1 MNRFQR
7 LLPAALLASASLWA
21 GGATAWESNTFAD
34 FVKGRFQGI
43 SLTRD
48 GRLTLAPSLETLAST
63 GEAGIWSVLAAPDGT
78 LYFSTGH
85 RGRVYQVKPGGQPAV
100 LWAAQQP
107 EVFALALD
115 GQGRLYAATS
125 PDGRIYRIQN
135 GKATEF
141 FNPSSKY
148 VWSLAI
154 GPDGAVYV
162 ATGDQGRIWRV
173 SPDGHGEVWYETGQ
187 THVTAL
193 AFDAQGRLLAGTE
206 PNGILYRIEAKD
218 RAFVLYDSSLPEIR
232 SIVPAADGSL
242 YVAALGGALAQKQ
255 AQAASAAAAA
265 QQSQP
270 SVTTSITVTSDAYM
284 QGGVEIKP
292 KPEAAKPP
300 SAAPETAPAPVAVD
314 VTGIEKAAIY
324 RIAPDN
330 TVETIWSSKEE
341 NVFDLALQDGQP
353 VFSTDERGRIYRLAR
368 DLKSTLLLETHESET
383 TRLLPT
389 AKGIVAATSNQAKLY
404 RLSTDPIAKGSY
416 ESPVHDAGN
425 VARWG
430 RLDWRADGPQ
440 GLVAF
445 RTRSGNSQRPDR
457 TWSQWSDP
465 VSDPQK
471 ALISSPNARYI
482 QWQAEFQRGDGQGP
496 ILDSVSLSYQPQNGR
511 PVVRSV
517 QVTPQ
522 WVASAAKTAAT
533 TAPQAPIAYSITV
546 TDSGDAGTAT
556 SPGTPTQNINRSG
569 VPQLFIAWQADDPE
583 GDKLV
588 YSLWYRAEDE
598 NNWKLLKSEITDN
611 SYMQETEI
619 FADGRYYFR
628 VLASDQPANSPA
640 TAKEGELV
648 SQPVLIDQTPP
659 LVTMGEPR
667 TNASQIEIDVD
678 ATDAQSPLRRAEY
691 SYDGS
696 AWKLLDAADG
706 IADSKQERFIV
717 RFNAM
722 SGEHSVVVRVF
733 DSAGNPGLARTV
745 LR

>member
-1 MNRFQR
+1 MNRLRR
-7 LLPAALLASASLWA
+7 LLPAALVAAASLWA

-63 GEAGIWSVLAAPDGT
+63 GEAGIWSVIAAPDGT
-78 LYFSTGH
+78 IYFSTGH

-115 GQGRLYAATS
+115 ARGRLYAGTS
-125 PDGRIYRIQN
+125 PDGRIYRIEN

-141 FNPSSKY
+141 FNPSAKY
-148 VWSLAI
+148 IWGLTS

-187 THVTAL
+187 SHVTAL
-193 AFDAQGRLLAGTE
+193 ALDSSGRLLAGTE
-206 PNGILYRIEAKD
+206 PNGILFRIEAKD
-218 RAFVLYDSSLPEIR
+218 KAFVLYDSSLPEIR
-232 SIVPAADGSL
+232 SIVPAPDGSL
-242 YVAALGGALAQKQ
+242 YIAALGGALAQKQ
-255 AQAASAAAAA
+255 AQAATAAAAS
-265 QQSQP
+265 QKDQP
-270 SVTTSITVTSDAYM
+270 SVTTSITVTSDAYT

-300 SAAPETAPAPVAVD
+300 SATAETAPTPAAID
-314 VTGIEKAAIY
+314 VTGVEKAALY

-330 TVETIWSSKEE
+330 MVETVWSSKEE
-341 NVFDLALQDGQP
+341 NVFDLALQDGEP
-353 VFSTDERGRIYRLAR
+353 VFSTDERGRIYRLSR
-368 DLKSTLLLETHESET
+368 DLKATLLLETHESET

-389 AKGIVAATSNQAKLY
+389 PKGIVAATSNQAKLY
-404 RLSTDPIAKGSY
+404 RLSTDPATKGVY

-430 RLDWRADGPQ
+430 RLDWRMDGTA
-440 GLVAF
+440 GKISF
-445 RTRSGNSQRPDR
+445 RTRAGNSQRPDR
-457 TWSQWSDP
+457 TWSSWSEP
-465 VSDPQK
+465 VTDVNK
-471 ALISSPNARYI
+471 ALVSSPNARYI
-482 QWQAEFQRGDGQGP
+482 QWQAEIQPVNGQAP
-496 ILDSVSLSYQPQNGR
+496 ILDSVSVSYQPQNGR

-522 WVASAAKTAAT
+522 WVPSAQKAAVA
-533 TAPQAPIAYSITV
+533 APQTPISYSITV

-556 SPGTPTQNINRSG
+556 SNGTPTQNINRSG
-569 VPQLFIAWQADDPE
+569 TPQLFIAWQADDPD

-598 NNWKLLKSEITDN
+598 ENWKLLKSEINDN
-611 SYMQETEI
+611 TYMQETEI

-628 VLASDQPANSPA
+628 VLASDQPANSPT

-659 LVTMGEPR
+659 AVTMGAPR
-667 TNASQIEIDVD
+667 VNGSQIEIDAD
-678 ATDAQSPLRRAEY
+678 ATDANSPIRRGEY
-691 SYDGS
+691 SFDGS

-706 IADSKQERFIV
+706 IADSKQERFVV
-717 RFNAM
+717 RFNAI

-733 DSAGNPGLARTV
+733 DSAGNPGLARLV